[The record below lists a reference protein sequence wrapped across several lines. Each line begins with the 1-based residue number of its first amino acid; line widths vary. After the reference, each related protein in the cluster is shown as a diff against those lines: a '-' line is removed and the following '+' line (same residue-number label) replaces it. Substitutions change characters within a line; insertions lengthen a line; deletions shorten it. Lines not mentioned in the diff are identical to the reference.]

1 MLQGTQKYRYLL
13 KIVISFPLAIYP
25 DVELLDRKVGLF
37 LIFWGIS
44 ILFSVVT
51 LPIYIPTNSGKGFPF
66 LHLLAVLVISC
77 LFDNSHSNK
86 CEITPHCGFAKWCPG
101 IFVVLMWEKREKY
114 VHSISLKVEV
124 LVLVFLVCFGLC
136 TIICMFLPL
145 GRESINE
152 TFWW

>member
-86 CEITPHCGFAKWCPG
+86 CEITPHCGFAKWCLSRDFCCTHVREKGEVCPFYLLESRSSCFG
-101 IFVVLMWEKREKY
+101 IF
-114 VHSISLKVEV
+114 SL
-124 LVLVFLVCFGLC
+124 
-136 TIICMFLPL
+136 
-145 GRESINE
+145 
-152 TFWW
+152 FWALHNYMHVSATGQRKH